1 MQGVETLKGNRQEK
15 ILELISQQVILTQED
30 LQNALQAAGFQVTQ
44 STVSRD
50 IKELRLI
57 KGHDSQGNYRYLSA
71 ETRVISDHSEQHYR
85 LLLSQ
90 STKSI
95 DYALNNVVVKCFP
108 GMASGAAVALD
119 ALFSDRMLGCLAG
132 DDTILIVVHNE
143 SQAAELVTD
152 LRAGK
157 K

>member
-1 MQGVETLKGNRQEK
+1 MKGNRQEK

-119 ALFSDRMLGCLAG
+119 ALFSGRMLGCLAG